1 MNNRIL
7 KSAEST
13 TVNKNKNIN
22 IELNADKLNAF
33 PFEKIVNVKSF
44 KIDAKYTFVRLATH
58 KLQ

>member
-13 TVNKNKNIN
+13 VNENKNIN
-22 IELNADKLNAF
+22 IELTADKLNAS
-33 PFEKIVNVKSF
+33 PFEKIVNVKIF
-44 KIDAKYTFVRLATH
+44 KVDAKYTFVRLATH

>member
-13 TVNKNKNIN
+13 TVNENKNIN
-22 IELNADKLNAF
+22 IELTADKLNAF

-44 KIDAKYTFVRLATH
+44 KIDAKYTSVRLATH

>member
-13 TVNKNKNIN
+13 VNENKNIN
-22 IELNADKLNAF
+22 IELTADKLNAS
-33 PFEKIVNVKSF
+33 PFEKIVNVKIF